1 MKKKLFF
8 IIQIGIVLFA
18 ANAFYNCNDTI
29 TGKEDTMRG
38 VSVIPNPMTVGQ
50 AVSISGPGFKDAT
63 KITFPGG
70 VAVTN
75 FTKSGD
81 YQLNTFVPVGAAN
94 TGKIS
99 VTLPTGEFEI
109 PLDITIFT
117 TANLEAVTLDVNPV
131 TKNFIVGPNDKLTV
145 KGEGLGP
152 IVEIFLPGGL
162 SITAMNFNKK
172 TDTAIEITIPMSG
185 FDKKAVEPL
194 KMKGQTGEIFYS
206 SNKLEWNGTGYIPP
220 ELLPFCGRSYK
231 IWGWDEDANSA
242 FGNGGYNSNTVP
254 TWWAPGIG
262 NFNAGS
268 GHNLGATMKFTLP
281 NLMELHLTNGTV
293 YKGKFKVDAT
303 KPVGKWSTGKLIIS
317 GGDEQ
322 LSIIG
327 GTKGTYNNEKYPTCE
342 FYNQN
347 FYPKT
352 FDIVNATGTKLTLA
366 FQYPCELGTANFY
379 MFSVVEDGDS
389 K

>member
-8 IIQIGIVLFA
+8 IIQICIVLFA
-18 ANAFYNCNDTI
+18 ANAFYSCNDTI

-70 VAVTN
+70 VAVTD

-81 YQLNTFVPVGAAN
+81 FQLNTVVPGGAAN

-99 VTLPTGEFEI
+99 ITLPTGEFEI

-117 TANLEAVTLDVNPV
+117 TRNLTAVAMDVNPV

-145 KGEGLGP
+145 QGEGLGP

-162 SITAMNFNKK
+162 SITSMNFKKK

-194 KMKGQTGEIFYS
+194 KMKSQTGEIFYS
-206 SNKLEWNGTGYIPP
+206 SNKLEWNGQGYIPP

-231 IWGWDEDANSA
+231 TWTWDPAKMPTGA
-242 FGNGGYNSNTVP
+242 FGNGGCPPRAIKDCNFAP
-254 TWWAPGIG
+254 TWWVPNVISQMGG
-262 NFNAGS
+262 AGH
-268 GHNLGATMKFTLP
+268 GEGATMTFSLP
-281 NLMELHLTNGTV
+281 NKFVLTLTNGTV
-293 YKGKFKVDAT
+293 YEGKFTVDVSKAFA
-303 KPVGKWSTGKLIIS
+303 GWSTGQVRIS
-317 GGDEQ
+317 GANDNI
-322 LSIIG
+322 SIVG
-327 GTKGTYNNEKYPTCE
+327 GLKGTFNGTTSLV
-342 FYNQN
+342 
-347 FYPKT
+347 PKV
-352 FDIVNATGTKLTLA
+352 FDIITQTNTKMTLA
-366 FQYPCELGTANFY
+366 FQHPEESGVADFH
-379 MFSVVEDGDS
+379 MFAVLKDGDNP
-389 K
+389 